1 MPMSDIEAYSNNII
15 VEELFRK
22 YYKILLTYAYRLLG
36 DKHMSEDIV
45 QDVYYELW
53 KKRDELVLKDTIKFY
68 LFRSVYTKALNYL
81 NSKAYT
87 DQVPFGQSTEGCI
100 QQIYLQSQQFD
111 QESEL
116 TYKELQEAVNAVVD
130 ALPEQC
136 QRVFILS
143 KKYELKNR
151 EIAEQL
157 DISVKTVEKH
167 ISKALSILRMSLKD
181 IRLILLLPLFL

>member
-1 MPMSDIEAYSNNII
+1 MSDIEAYSNNII

-36 DKHMSEDIV
+36 DKHVSEDIV

-53 KKRDELVLKDTIKFY
+53 KRRSELVLKDTIKFY
-68 LFRSVYTKALNYL
+68 LFRSVYTKTLNYL
-81 NSKAYT
+81 NSKAYI
-87 DQVPFGQSTEGCI
+87 DQVPFEQSTEGCI

-116 TYKELQEAVNAVVD
+116 AYKELQEAVNAAID
-130 ALPEQC
+130 TLPEQC
-136 QRVFILS
+136 KRVFILS
-143 KKYELKNR
+143 RKYELKNR

-181 IRLILLLPLFL
+181 IRLILLLPLLC